1 MIQWN
6 PGVAKRWYLPNRS
19 ISPRCVGRMIRT
31 PEMKKKTAN
40 ATIAATAVIEEP
52 IKIPFQIE

>member
-1 MIQWN
+1 
-6 PGVAKRWYLPNRS
+6 
-19 ISPRCVGRMIRT
+19 MIRT
-31 PEMKKKTAN
+31 PEMKKKTAS